1 MSTGV
6 GGWDWAARTGGRLR
20 RRDELDQLLRVAR
33 PLVAARLRRAVG
45 RGAAGRGRA
54 GGGAVEWRVAQSP
67 PDSAFARAAS
77 EAARE
82 ASSDILL
89 GHCLRT
95 WLWADLVAQ
104 ADRVRHDPELL
115 YAACV
120 LHDLGLTPA
129 HWGQRREACRSGDR
143 PALDRREACRSGDR
157 PAVDRAECFG
167 VEGGLAAY
175 DLATAHGYPHARALG
190 EAISLHLNVEV
201 PLSLGAEAHLL
212 QAGAAMDLFGRRAR
226 MLPAPVAS
234 QVLAR
239 HPRDGFAAEIE
250 RLGAAQAEARP
261 RSRIALLRRL
271 GLPDLARRAEAD
283 FDRLSPR

>member
-1 MSTGV
+1 VSTGV

-33 PLVAARLRRAVG
+33 PLVAARLRRLVG
-45 RGAAGRGRA
+45 RAGGVAGRGRA
-54 GGGAVEWRVAQSP
+54 GGVTVEWRVAQSP

-82 ASSDILL
+82 ASGNILL

-129 HWGQRREACRSGDR
+129 HWGK
-143 PALDRREACRSGDR
+143 
-157 PAVDRAECFG
+157 RAECFG

-175 DLATAHGYPHARALG
+175 DLATAHGYPRARALG

-250 RLGAAQAEARP
+250 RLGAGQAEARP

-271 GLPDLARRAEAD
+271 GLPDLARRAEAS
-283 FDRLSPR
+283 FDQLSPR